1 MAPVAPNAGYVHLP
15 APREAPSAVLCAR
28 LGLVDSIE
36 HTETVRV
43 SYNALASVWAQTT
56 DDNLWNEALDRRPVV
71 SLLPDTMMGLSV
83 LDAGTAAGALAEEL
97 LGRGAD
103 VTGIDISP
111 SMIEIARARCGDRG
125 RFLIADLGH
134 RLRFDDN
141 SFDGVVASLVLHYL
155 QDWRPVLKEFARVLR
170 PGGWLIVSTD
180 HPHSPFARAST
191 RKYLDTELVQDAW
204 TKADVT
210 VSVLFWRRP
219 WSAILNAFVECGFIL
234 ERVLEPEISDEDRR
248 QYADDAVGVP
258 DDPMRIVLRWRNGG
272 GPVLDG

>member
-1 MAPVAPNAGYVHLP
+1 MICRSQRFVE
-15 APREAPSAVLCAR
+15 APREAPSAALYAR

-43 SYNALASVWAQTT
+43 SYDALAPVWAKTT

-111 SMIEIARARCGDRG
+111 SMIEVARSRCGGRG

-155 QDWRPVLKEFARVLR
+155 QDWRPVLTEFARVLR
-170 PGGWLIVSTD
+170 PEGWLIISTD

-191 RKYLDTELVQDAW
+191 RTYLDTELVQDTW
-204 TKADVT
+204 KKADVS

-234 ERVLEPEISDEDRR
+234 ERVLEPEISDEDRL

-272 GPVLDG
+272 GPTSDA